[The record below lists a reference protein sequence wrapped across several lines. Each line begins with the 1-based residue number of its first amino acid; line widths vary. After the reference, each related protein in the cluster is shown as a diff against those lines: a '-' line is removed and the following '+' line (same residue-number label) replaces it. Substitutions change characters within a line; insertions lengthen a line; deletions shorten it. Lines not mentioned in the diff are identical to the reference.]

1 MTKAPKKL
9 LFKLQRLTLK
19 AKISLMRKNTIR
31 KLFPFFLITL
41 SVTLLIIN
49 SVLLHQKINLAVFLA
64 FISTNV
70 FILFYFLKTF
80 SNRSLLIHSQ
90 DERSIEQINIIRA
103 ENKKDREFGSGLKFK
118 ITRYDNLKKVIEDL
132 NRSLKLDTVIQ
143 VLSSA
148 VYSLISNNSG
158 CALFYLVNNQYQ
170 KLNLAYSIKDDSGLV
185 VLTKEGDIFDQWV
198 LRHSSQLIIEDLKND
213 FRFDLEALPKLEE
226 RPIASLISSPLI
238 SHNSLLGLLRL
249 ESKTSGAFNQDDLRF
264 LSLVADLGAAAVE
277 NSLLFQKEQDLA
289 IHDDL
294 TALFTKQHFITRLKD
309 ESRRLLRLDQY
320 LSLMMIDIDFFKQYN
335 DKFGHTAGDIV
346 LKKMG
351 YLLKDALREFNPLLC
366 RFGGEEFLVMLPGIN
381 KQKAL
386 GIAEDLRRRIEK
398 EKIVLRRQDT
408 HVTVS
413 IGVASL
419 PLDTKDEDELIQ
431 KADKAMYSAK
441 GKGRNRVCSM

>member
-1 MTKAPKKL
+1 MR
-9 LFKLQRLTLK
+9 QNLTL
-19 AKISLMRKNTIR
+19 
-31 KLFPFFLITL
+31 
-41 SVTLLIIN
+41 LLIN
-49 SVLLHQKINLAVFLA
+49 PLLLHQKIDLTVFAVFILA
-64 FISTNV
+64 NV

-80 SNRSLLIHSQ
+80 SNRCLLIRSQ
-90 DERSIEQINIIRA
+90 VERSTEQINIIEP
-103 ENKKDREFGSGLKFK
+103 ENKKDREFGLALKFK
-118 ITRYDNLKKVIEDL
+118 ITRYDNLKKLIEDL
-132 NRSLKLDTVIQ
+132 NRGLKLDTVMH
-143 VLSSA
+143 LLCST
-148 VYSLISNNSG
+148 VYSLISNNNG

-170 KLNLAYSIKDDSGLV
+170 KLALAYSIKDDSDLV

-198 LRHSSQLIIEDLKND
+198 LRHSSPLIIEDLKND
-213 FRFDLEALPKLEE
+213 FRFDLEALRNQEA
-226 RPIASLISSPLI
+226 RPVLSLISSPLI
-238 SHNSLLGLLRL
+238 SRNSLFGLLRL
-249 ESKTSGAFNQDDLRF
+249 ESKTSGVFNQDDLRF

-294 TALFTKQHFITRLKD
+294 TALFTRQHFITRLKD
-309 ESRRLLRLDQY
+309 EARRILRLDQH

-351 YLLKDALREFNPLLC
+351 RILKDALKEFNPLLC
-366 RFGGEEFLVMLPGIN
+366 RFGGEEFLVMLSGVN
-381 KQKAL
+381 KQKSL

-398 EKIVLRRQDT
+398 ENIVLRRQDT

-413 IGVASL
+413 VGVASL

-441 GKGRNRVCSM
+441 GKGRNRVCSI